1 MSTTGQHDYSG
12 AVERLVL
19 VHNGQPLPALTRLRL
34 AARTSDLACA
44 WRRARALD
52 RLATLNESKKEHR

>member
-1 MSTTGQHDYSG
+1 MTVV
-12 AVERLVL
+12 VERLVL

-52 RLATLNESKKEHR
+52 RLATLNESKKGQR

>member
-19 VHNGQPLPALTRLRL
+19 IQQGRPLPTLTRLRL

-52 RLATLNESKKEHR
+52 RLATLNDSKNGQR